1 MTTVAHATGPWHL
14 VDAETSLRIHF
25 SLPDGRQSGVAV
37 SIGSTA
43 LSFRAPR
50 QGNHRGERM
59 IYRPFSDGDR
69 ANARL
74 IAAAPEL
81 LAACKALVDLLNDDL
96 DSDQCAAW
104 DACVAA
110 IAKAEGR

>member
-50 QGNHRGERM
+50 QGNHRGYPGGGGGKRG
-59 IYRPFSDGDR
+59 PG
-69 ANARL
+69 NQPARGCWQGPTS
-74 IAAAPEL
+74 PEVFRG
-81 LAACKALVDLLNDDL
+81 LALAGT
-96 DSDQCAAW
+96 
-104 DACVAA
+104 
-110 IAKAEGR
+110 GRSR